1 MDRGGMPVTPPLI
14 GARTGVLRTGGSPQ
28 PAYLRRAVRTSM
40 DSQNPDGGLVE
51 STSAYLDNGLR
62 GRDSGTSTTQTVR
75 VLVFDRST

>member
-1 MDRGGMPVTPPLI
+1 MPATPPLI
-14 GARTGVLRTGGSPQ
+14 GARTGVLRTGESPE
-28 PAYLRRAVRTSM
+28 PAYLRRAARTSM

-62 GRDSGTSTTQTVR
+62 GRDSGTLTTQTVR

>member
-1 MDRGGMPVTPPLI
+1 
-14 GARTGVLRTGGSPQ
+14 
-28 PAYLRRAVRTSM
+28 M

-51 STSAYLDNGLR
+51 STYAYLDNGLR

>member
-1 MDRGGMPVTPPLI
+1 MPVTPPLI
-14 GARTGVLRTGGSPQ
+14 GARIGVLRTGESPQ
-28 PAYLRRAVRTSM
+28 PAYLRRAAGTSM
-40 DSQNPDGGLVE
+40 DSRNPDGGLVE

>member
-1 MDRGGMPVTPPLI
+1 
-14 GARTGVLRTGGSPQ
+14 
-28 PAYLRRAVRTSM
+28 M

-62 GRDSGTSTTQTVR
+62 GRDSGTLTTQTVR

>member
-1 MDRGGMPVTPPLI
+1 
-14 GARTGVLRTGGSPQ
+14 
-28 PAYLRRAVRTSM
+28 M

-62 GRDSGTSTTQTVR
+62 GRDSSTPTTQTVR